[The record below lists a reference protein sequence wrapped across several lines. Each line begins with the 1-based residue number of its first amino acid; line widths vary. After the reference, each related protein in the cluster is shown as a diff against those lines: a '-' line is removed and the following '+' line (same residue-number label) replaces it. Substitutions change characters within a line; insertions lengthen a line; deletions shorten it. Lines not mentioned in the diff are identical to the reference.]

1 VTGTGPD
8 GGLAAALLQ
17 LADHAGQLRELR
29 DAIEVLQKA
38 VDALTDPG
46 GSGGPYQPVPA
57 PRWWL
62 LDGEDRT
69 AAIARLAGWVEVV
82 YRPSYG
88 HLAARLPA
96 CWQQHPLCLFM
107 LDWLSELH
115 ASLYLQPRRTPPM
128 LSGQAEWQARLLP
141 AAADAMAAEAAAC
154 AHRRNRP

>member
-1 VTGTGPD
+1 MTAPKPD

-17 LADHAGQLRELR
+17 LADHGDQLRELR
-29 DAIEVLQKA
+29 ELVEALQKT
-38 VDALTDPG
+38 VDALADPG
-46 GSGGPYQPVPA
+46 GGGTAYRPVPA

-62 LDGEDRT
+62 LEGQDRQE
-69 AAIARLAGWVEVV
+69 AIDRLAGWVETV

-96 CWQQHPLCLFM
+96 CWRDHPLCLFM

-128 LSGQAEWQARLLP
+128 LSGQAEWQSRLLP
-141 AAADAMAAEAAAC
+141 AAADAMALEAAAC
-154 AHRRNRP
+154 AHRRGRA

>member
-1 VTGTGPD
+1 MTANEPR

-17 LADHAGQLRELR
+17 LADHADQLRELR
-29 DAIEVLQKA
+29 EAFEQLQKA

-46 GSGGPYQPVPA
+46 NGGAPYRPVPA

-62 LDGEDRT
+62 LAGEDRQK
-69 AAIARLAGWVEVV
+69 AVDRLAAWVEAV

-88 HLAARLPA
+88 HQAARLPA
-96 CWQQHPLCLFM
+96 CWREHPLCLFM

-141 AAADAMAAEAAAC
+141 AAAEAMALEAAAC
-154 AHRRNRP
+154 QHRRGLA